1 MVRWGAVG
9 VVVLG
14 LWACDD
20 GGGSGGEDP
29 APDQAV
35 VDGAVADAGEA
46 DARPDAG
53 PAPDAAAPVDA
64 APADAEP
71 PPDAEVPDAAPPK
84 ACDDALGVIPPGLTV
99 LQHDDGVPVGDV
111 TEQPWEI
118 VGVRVGTS
126 ELHEAVR
133 FELER
138 PARIHAIQVQYGL
151 LPDGRETPVTLGL
164 YPDFGHNGFDFWAAD
179 PYWEGGRCRGD
190 LRSEQWVDYVLPA
203 PIEITEPG
211 LVYVA
216 HRREARRSA
225 AWLFDGSLP
234 TPDCGNDCC
243 NAFANCHSAWNF
255 PTLTQFQSGGQ
266 ANYAYNGLST
276 TFPYDYLVRLHVEY
290 LDEPAAEPVF
300 AALPDVAPSNR
311 MAFADVDNDGDD
323 DLLTNGPRL
332 LRNDGGT
339 FVDATEAAGLA
350 GKRGSGVFG
359 DFDNDGCLDLFLF
372 DESYT
377 GPDSLLRGDCQGG
390 FEDVTEASGITDVQ
404 AYNSC
409 LDKGNRS
416 PTAAAAWVDLD
427 ADGFLDLYL
436 SNFICWDDGTVYV
449 DTVWHSNGDGT
460 FTEWTGQHG
469 FGDQD
474 DPYLAGRG
482 VLPVDADGDGD
493 MDVFVN
499 NYRLQQNLYYRNEGD
514 GTFTEAAMEA
524 GLAGRATQQGAQTWY
539 GHSIGAAFGDLDGDG
554 DLDAIV
560 ANLAHPRFWDF
571 SSKTEVLIN
580 QGDGTFA
587 DIQGAWDFPAGAA
600 GLRYQETHSVPALA
614 DFDQDGAL
622 DLVISAV
629 YDGRPTDF
637 YWGNGDGT
645 FRLDAWRSGIGVTN
659 GWGHATA
666 DVDLDG
672 DVDLAAQG
680 AVYLNQ
686 RAHAGHWLQVKV
698 VGDVAAN
705 RAALGATVT
714 VEAGGRRFVR
724 FVGGGTGQGCQDSL
738 YLHMGLG
745 EAASVDRIS
754 VRFPGAAA
762 PVVFAGPFDAD
773 QRLWLYES
781 GNVQRGFAP

>member
-1 MVRWGAVG
+1 VN
-9 VVVLG
+9 
-14 LWACDD
+14 
-20 GGGSGGEDP
+20 GED
-29 APDQAV
+29 
-35 VDGAVADAGEA
+35 
-46 DARPDAG
+46 
-53 PAPDAAAPVDA
+53 
-64 APADAEP
+64 
-71 PPDAEVPDAAPPK
+71 
-84 ACDDALGVIPPGLTV
+84 V
-99 LQHDDGVPVGDV
+99 L
-111 TEQPWEI
+111 
-118 VGVRVGTS
+118 
-126 ELHEAVR
+126 
-133 FELER
+133 
-138 PARIHAIQVQYGL
+138 
-151 LPDGRETPVTLGL
+151 
-164 YPDFGHNGFDFWAAD
+164 
-179 PYWEGGRCRGD
+179 
-190 LRSEQWVDYVLPA
+190 
-203 PIEITEPG
+203 
-211 LVYVA
+211 
-216 HRREARRSA
+216 
-225 AWLFDGSLP
+225 
-234 TPDCGNDCC
+234 
-243 NAFANCHSAWNF
+243 AFANTANITGSWNAATGVL
-255 PTLTQFQSGGQ
+255 TLTGADTVSAYQAALRSVTYRNTSDNLSTATRTISFSINDGALSSNSVTRDITIAAVNDAPVLRQVPNFTDSGQ
-266 ANYAYNGLST
+266 ALG
-276 TFPYDYLVRLHVEY
+276 
-290 LDEPAAEPVF
+290 
-300 AALPDVAPSNR
+300 
-311 MAFADVDNDGDD
+311 
-323 DLLTNGPRL
+323 
-332 LRNDGGT
+332 
-339 FVDATEAAGLA
+339 AAGDQTYDSDL
-350 GKRGSGVFG
+350 G
-359 DFDNDGCLDLFLF
+359 D
-372 DESYT
+372 
-377 GPDSLLRGDCQGG
+377 
-390 FEDVTEASGITDVQ
+390 I
-404 AYNSC
+404 
-409 LDKGNRS
+409 
-416 PTAAAAWVDLD
+416 
-427 ADGFLDLYL
+427 
-436 SNFICWDDGTVYV
+436 
-449 DTVWHSNGDGT
+449 
-460 FTEWTGQHG
+460 
-469 FGDQD
+469 
-474 DPYLAGRG
+474 
-482 VLPVDADGDGD
+482 DGDGD
-493 MDVFVN
+493 LDLVDGN
-499 NYRLQQNLYYRNEGD
+499 QNTPDRVYLNDGS
-514 GTFTEAAMEA
+514 GTFTDSGQALGSANTRQVR
-524 GLAGRATQQGAQTWY
+524 L
-539 GHSIGAAFGDLDGDG
+539 GDLDGDG